1 MSSRPTAILQKA
13 LKKEKKKHKKKGK
26 SKHSAS
32 ADEADNAARLRQG
45 TVNISQGPIAVK
57 VAFQK
62 HPKCIY
68 HL

>member
-1 MSSRPTAILQKA
+1 MNSRPTAILQKA

-45 TVNISQGPIAVK
+45 TVNFFMVQ
-57 VAFQK
+57 
-62 HPKCIY
+62 
-68 HL
+68 